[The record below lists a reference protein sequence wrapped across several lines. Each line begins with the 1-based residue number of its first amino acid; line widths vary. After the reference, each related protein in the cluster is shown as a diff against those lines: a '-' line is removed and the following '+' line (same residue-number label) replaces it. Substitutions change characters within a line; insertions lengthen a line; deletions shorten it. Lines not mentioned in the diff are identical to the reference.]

1 LRFFIYFVVSYHER
15 SLIVRYFSLAK
26 PYSNVR
32 RSIAMQNTPAP
43 SVSKR
48 GQSAPSSPIRRLEPF
63 ALEAKKK
70 GVKVYPLH
78 IGQPDVE
85 TPPPFFEA
93 IENFHR
99 GVHAQKTLAYG
110 PSTGNTELIEGIVA
124 YYKGKGVSLNPSD
137 VLITLGGSE
146 AVNFAIMVSCDPGD
160 ELLIPE
166 PFFPGYTNLA
176 AVSNVRVVP
185 ITTSVRDGYHLPSRD
200 KIESKITPKTR
211 AILLSHPGNPTGVV
225 YTPEEVSLIAELALE
240 HGFFILADE
249 VYREFVYDE
258 TARYVSFAS
267 LDNAADRV
275 IIADSI
281 SKRFSACGARVGCIV
296 SRNPDVMRTALKFC
310 QSRGCA
316 PVLDQIGART
326 LYEMNSEEYLK
337 GVNREYAMRR
347 DVLCGILE
355 SIEGVVCRK
364 PEGAFYVMAK
374 LPVDDAEKF
383 VMWMLGTFSR
393 DGETMMGAP
402 GEGFYATPG
411 IGKDEMRLAYVLK
424 KEDLIRAGS
433 LLEAGLAAY
442 PGRLAPLSPAL

>member
-1 LRFFIYFVVSYHER
+1 
-15 SLIVRYFSLAK
+15 
-26 PYSNVR
+26 
-32 RSIAMQNTPAP
+32 MQNTPVP
-43 SVSKR
+43 GVSKR
-48 GQSAPSSPIRRLEPF
+48 GQAAPSSPIRRLEPF
-63 ALEAKKK
+63 ALEARKK
-70 GVKVYPLH
+70 GLKVYPLH

-93 IENFHR
+93 IENFNK
-99 GVHAQKTLAYG
+99 GMHARKTLAYG
-110 PSTGNTELIEGIVA
+110 PSTGDMDLIGGIVT
-124 YYKGKGVSLNPSD
+124 YYAAKGISLNPSD
-137 VLITLGGSE
+137 ILITLGGSE

-166 PFFPGYTNLA
+166 PFFPGYLNLA
-176 AVSNVRVVP
+176 AVLNVRVVP
-185 ITTSVRDGYHLPSRD
+185 VTTSVRDGYHLPSRD
-200 KIESKITPKTR
+200 KIESKITPRTR

-225 YTPEEVSLIAELALE
+225 YTPEEVSLLADLALE
-240 HGFFILADE
+240 HGLFILADE
-249 VYREFVYDE
+249 VYREFVYDRS
-258 TARYVSFAS
+258 ARYVSFAS
-267 LDNAADRV
+267 LGKVADRV

-310 QSRGCA
+310 QSRGCP
-316 PVLDQIGART
+316 PVLEQFGAKT
-326 LYEMNSEEYLK
+326 LYEMNAEEYLR
-337 GVNREYAMRR
+337 GVNSEYSARR
-347 DVLCGILE
+347 NAFCGILD
-355 SIEGVVCRK
+355 SIEGVVYRK

-424 KEDLIRAGS
+424 EEDLVRAGS
-433 LLEAGLAAY
+433 LLKAG
-442 PGRLAPLSPAL
+442 